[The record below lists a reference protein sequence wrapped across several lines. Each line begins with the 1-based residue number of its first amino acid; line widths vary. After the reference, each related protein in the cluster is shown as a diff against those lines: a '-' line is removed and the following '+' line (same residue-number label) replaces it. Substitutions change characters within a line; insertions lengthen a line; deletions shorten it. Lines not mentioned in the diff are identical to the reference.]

1 MKKRKRKGK
10 EKEKKQ
16 KQQRERKDEK
26 KKEKKNNDCTLTFYV
41 DIFGDGVFD
50 SLRGDLYFGRN
61 GFHFSDLKPD
71 DQICCN
77 FTANS
82 SVYYIVSP
90 LLFRGGPGTEHGLP
104 VQQPTTFEIYPF

>member
-1 MKKRKRKGK
+1 MRR
-10 EKEKKQ
+10 
-16 KQQRERKDEK
+16 RRRR
-26 KKEKKNNDCTLTFYV
+26 KKNNDCTLTFYV

-90 LLFRGGPGTEHGLP
+90 LLFRGVLERSMGFLCNS
-104 VQQPTTFEIYPF
+104 QQRLRFILFENI

>member
-1 MKKRKRKGK
+1 MRRRRRRRRK
-10 EKEKKQ
+10 
-16 KQQRERKDEK
+16 
-26 KKEKKNNDCTLTFYV
+26 KKNNDCTLPFYV
-41 DIFGDGVFD
+41 DIFGDAVFD
-50 SLRGDLYFGRN
+50 NLRGDLYFGRN

-90 LLFRGGPGTEHGLP
+90 LLFRGGGGGG
-104 VQQPTTFEIYPF
+104 